1 MEWFVAIIVAPIV
14 TYVIIFGVLWLSH
27 VLLFFAVDALHV
39 PVTGIYADVALTL
52 VFVLPLIAAYM
63 AARKW
68 IKFCI
73 EQYGLTLAGIAF
85 HVIVVTLAVGATLA
99 RLVMTL
105 PWGSNQ

>member
-1 MEWFVAIIVAPIV
+1 MDWVVAIIVAPIV

-27 VLLFFAVDALHV
+27 VSLYFAADAIRV
-39 PVTGIYADVALTL
+39 PMTGTYAGVVVTFML
-52 VFVLPLIAAYM
+52 VLPLIAAYV

-73 EQYGLTLAGIAF
+73 DQYGLTLMGITF
-85 HVIVVTLAVGATLA
+85 HVIVVTLAVAATLV

-105 PWGSNQ
+105 PWGSN